1 VRFDHALKLDR
12 ALQHLKDLDGASSR
26 WLDEHSCSVRNE
38 YDPDAG
44 FGKDRLPMPH
54 SLQPSKGAGLG
65 GAVTFAGQVAL
76 DPAPDFGQ
84 RVFTVYATLSEQPP
98 RDPIS
103 LLIGETLHNMRSAL
117 DNLAFSLAVRF
128 KGEPLPKKIAD
139 RSEFPIFGD
148 ENGDGFDNFHRCTKK
163 GEPAPG
169 SGLAKIE
176 GWDPRTHA
184 IIEGLQPY
192 KRGDDYRSDPLW
204 ALHELDRINK
214 HRLLHTCA
222 AVPTATRW
230 DMMNF
235 VNVRQMGP
243 GIVEIFGVPI
253 ETDTPIIRIWGLHP
267 IAPERQMDV
276 DIRPALRVAFG
287 LQTPVVPGEP
297 VVETLGN
304 LLAYIRTT
312 ALPPLVKFLA

>member
-1 VRFDHALKLDR
+1 LKLDR

-44 FGKDRLPMPH
+44 FGKDSLPMPL
-54 SLQPSKGAGLG
+54 SLQPSKGSMLG

-84 RVFTVYATLSEQPP
+84 SVFTVYATLSEQPP

-117 DNLAFSLAVRF
+117 DNLAFALSSAYTN
-128 KGEPLPKKIAD
+128 PLPEEFANN
-139 RSEFPIFGD
+139 SEFPIFGD
-148 ENGDGFDNFHRCTKK
+148 EDRQGNSGVGEARFKAVDRKGD
-163 GEPAPG
+163 PARG
-169 SGLAKIE
+169 SGLAKIQ
-176 GWDPRTHA
+176 GWHPDAKT
-184 IIEGLQPY
+184 IVEGLQPY

-204 ALHELDRINK
+204 VLHELDRINK

-222 AVPTATRW
+222 AVPTGTRW
-230 DMMNF
+230 DVMNF

-253 ETDTPIIRIWGLHP
+253 ETDTPIVRIWGLHP
-267 IAPERQMDV
+267 VAPERQMDV
-276 DIRPALRVAFG
+276 DIRPALRIAFG
-287 LQTPVVPGEP
+287 LQTSVVPAEP
-297 VVETLGN
+297 VVETLSN
-304 LLAYIRTT
+304 LLTYIRSTV
-312 ALPPLVKFLA
+312 LPPLVKFLA